1 MNVVAYATNPRRM
14 EHFSQ
19 HIARWCIDWRAD
31 NDHWSLRRRRRFG
44 PIWETMHD
52 HMYHRPFAK
61 ICSNGKSGMKDPYEF
76 VPQLKRLRD
85 DVLYGD
91 VWEQPEL
98 SKRDRSLITCAMLVA
113 MYRTTEL
120 EWHMRHAITNGVT
133 PDELRGLV
141 THVAFYAG
149 WPCGVNAGREAL
161 NAVGESGT

>member
-1 MNVVAYATNPRRM
+1 M
-14 EHFSQ
+14 EMS
-19 HIARWCIDWRAD
+19 D
-31 NDHWSLRRRRRFG
+31 
-44 PIWETMHD
+44 
-52 HMYHRPFAK
+52 
-61 ICSNGKSGMKDPYEF
+61 MKDPYEF

-98 SKRDRSLITCAMLVA
+98 SKRDRSLITCAMLAA

-133 PDELRGLV
+133 PDELRGLI

-149 WPCGVNAGREAL
+149 WPCGVNAGRAAL
-161 NAVGESGT
+161 NAVVESGT